1 MLPIYESLRSVKN
14 VCTPR
19 LRVVFRIDAVI
30 SLKIIKFTV
39 SDAILH
45 SLILFESAVSAD
57 V

>member
-1 MLPIYESLRSVKN
+1 MFPVYESLRSVKN
-14 VCTPR
+14 VCAPW
-19 LRVVFRIDAVI
+19 LRVVCRIDSVI

-45 SLILFESAVSAD
+45 SPVLFASAATAD